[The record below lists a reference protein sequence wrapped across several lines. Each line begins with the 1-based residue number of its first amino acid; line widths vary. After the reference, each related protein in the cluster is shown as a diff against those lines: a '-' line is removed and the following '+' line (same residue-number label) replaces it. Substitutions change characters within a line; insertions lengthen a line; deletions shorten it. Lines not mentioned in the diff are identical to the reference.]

1 MTDPVDWALAERIAV
16 RVSGREPFAES
27 YHYASLEPDFAEL
40 TAEAEELVYQ
50 ATGLRSL
57 AGPARARVTDRAG
70 WVGANVASFSRL
82 LRPLTERLG
91 ERVGE
96 SALAPLARRATG
108 AELGLILGWMST
120 RVLGQYDL
128 LVIEEENP
136 DDQDV
141 VYYVGPNVIALEKR
155 FAFPPREF
163 RLWLAL
169 HEVTHRAQF
178 TGVPWLRE
186 HFLSLVE
193 RSLDAVDPD
202 PKRFVNALRRWVESS
217 REGRNP
223 LEDGGLVALLASPE
237 QGEVLRSISGMMS
250 LLEGHGDVTMDRAGQ
265 GRIPS
270 AERFSRVLH
279 QRRQTGSPGVK
290 LLQRLLGL
298 EAKFNQYEQGER
310 FIHAVEAVGGSGT
323 AEPRVR
329 GAREPAGSRRDPRP
343 RRVDPPRRGR
353 GSCQGLTAMATILV
367 VDDEPD
373 IRLLTKL
380 NLERDGHTIVT
391 ATDGEEALDA
401 VRDAPPDL
409 IVLDVMMPKV
419 DGWAVLEQLKSA
431 LDKPITEIPV
441 IVVTALGGPMDRVKG
456 GIEGAVQYLTK
467 PMDLE
472 ALRAA
477 VTDALAEPEPPQRR
491 KAQHHAL
498 EMLARI
504 ERNVAP
510 TDVELG
516 APTAAER
523 ARTRHGAAAG
533 RAANRPCRSARTA
546 SPRSPTSSGNCCR
559 SCRLRR
565 RSWRRPAISA

>member
-1 MTDPVDWALAERIAV
+1 MTDPVDWALAQRIAV

-27 YHYASLEPDFAEL
+27 YHYSSLEPDFIEL
-40 TAEAEELVYQ
+40 TAEAEDLVYE

-57 AGPARARVTDRAG
+57 VGPARARVTDRAG
-70 WVGANVASFSRL
+70 WIGANVASFSRL

-96 SALAPLARRATG
+96 GALAPLARRATG

-178 TGVPWLRE
+178 TGVPWLRP

-217 REGRNP
+217 REGKNP

-279 QRRQTGSPGVK
+279 QRRRTGSPGIK
-290 LLQRLLGL
+290 FLQRLLGL

-310 FIHAVEAVGGSGT
+310 FIHAVETVGGSELLNR
-323 AEPRVR
+323 AFEAP
-329 GAREPAGSRRDPRP
+329 ENLPDLDEIRDPDAWI
-343 RRVDPPRRGR
+343 RRV
-353 GSCQGLTAMATILV
+353 
-367 VDDEPD
+367 
-373 IRLLTKL
+373 
-380 NLERDGHTIVT
+380 
-391 ATDGEEALDA
+391 
-401 VRDAPPDL
+401 
-409 IVLDVMMPKV
+409 
-419 DGWAVLEQLKSA
+419 
-431 LDKPITEIPV
+431 
-441 IVVTALGGPMDRVKG
+441 
-456 GIEGAVQYLTK
+456 GAG
-467 PMDLE
+467 
-472 ALRAA
+472 AA
-477 VTDALAEPEPPQRR
+477 V
-491 KAQHHAL
+491 K
-498 EMLARI
+498 
-504 ERNVAP
+504 V
-510 TDVELG
+510 
-516 APTAAER
+516 
-523 ARTRHGAAAG
+523 
-533 RAANRPCRSARTA
+533 
-546 SPRSPTSSGNCCR
+546 
-559 SCRLRR
+559 
-565 RSWRRPAISA
+565 